1 MTIMNTLTQKMT
13 KTLTTIVLTLSTI
26 GMANAA
32 SKVVAGDDYVTSKIC
47 VAAAGKSKLQLH
59 KVIKESGLSKTYI
72 AEKVTCNNQ
81 NIVAFV
87 QEFGDEPEKMNNA
100 LTNGKY
106 TTQVNI
112 TDLAAN

>member
-1 MTIMNTLTQKMT
+1 MNTLTQKMT
-13 KTLTTIVLTLSTI
+13 KTLTAIVLTLSTV

-32 SKVVAGDDYVTSKIC
+32 SKVVAADDYVTSKIC
-47 VAAAGKSKLQLH
+47 VAAAGKSKIQLH
-59 KVIKESGLSKTYI
+59 KVIKDSGLSKRHI
-72 AEKVTCNNQ
+72 AKNVTCNNQ

-87 QEFGDEPEKMNNA
+87 QEFGDSPEKMNNA